1 LVASGSLPPGL
12 SLDPNTGVLSG
23 TPTTPGTYQFR
34 VEVGNFGNG
43 TAGPLTTIT
52 LSVPAIAAGAL
63 LITDSGRLLSLPAG
77 GGSQELEDA
86 NLSYGSDVAV
96 DAKGDMF
103 IDGAGDNKIVELRAG
118 GGNPI
123 LLGTG
128 LDLPAGIA
136 VDAKGDVFVADSGN
150 NRVVELPAGGGA
162 QVTIGT
168 GLKRPEGVAVDAEG
182 DVFIADTG
190 NSRVVEVGAGN
201 GAETTVGSGLST
213 PKGVAVDAAG
223 DVYIADYGNNR
234 VVKVAAGTT
243 TQTTVASG
251 LGGPWSVT
259 LDAVGDVFIAEAGT
273 GGVVELL
280 AAGGRKTVGTGLTG
294 TYGVAAFA
302 PAPAFTADTPPAT
315 VALGDSYSYTYAATV
330 AAGQPAPT
338 FVVASGNLPPGLSL
352 SAATGKL
359 SGTTTASGSFSFVVQ
374 VENRA
379 NGTLGPKTT
388 VAVPAGAVFT
398 ADTPPAHMVTGT
410 DYRYTFRASGYPS
423 PKFAVSAG
431 KLPLGLGLDATTGL
445 LAGSP
450 TKRGTYRFTVAASNG
465 VGRVAT
471 SPTITITVTRPLAV
485 PSKKRA
491 QTLRQPYQRY
501 GRES

>member
-1 LVASGSLPPGL
+1 
-12 SLDPNTGVLSG
+12 
-23 TPTTPGTYQFR
+23 
-34 VEVGNFGNG
+34 
-43 TAGPLTTIT
+43 
-52 LSVPAIAAGAL
+52 
-63 LITDSGRLLSLPAG
+63 
-77 GGSQELEDA
+77 
-86 NLSYGSDVAV
+86 
-96 DAKGDMF
+96 M
-103 IDGAGDNKIVELRAG
+103 
-118 GGNPI
+118 
-123 LLGTG
+123 
-128 LDLPAGIA
+128 
-136 VDAKGDVFVADSGN
+136 
-150 NRVVELPAGGGA
+150 
-162 QVTIGT
+162 
-168 GLKRPEGVAVDAEG
+168 
-182 DVFIADTG
+182 
-190 NSRVVEVGAGN
+190 
-201 GAETTVGSGLST
+201 
-213 PKGVAVDAAG
+213 
-223 DVYIADYGNNR
+223 
-234 VVKVAAGTT
+234 
-243 TQTTVASG
+243 
-251 LGGPWSVT
+251 
-259 LDAVGDVFIAEAGT
+259 
-273 GGVVELL
+273 
-280 AAGGRKTVGTGLTG
+280 GTGLTG

-431 KLPLGLGLDATTGL
+431 KLPLGLGLDATT
-445 LAGSP
+445 
-450 TKRGTYRFTVAASNG
+450 ASNG